1 MYQQACR
8 LIREG
13 QESLGALGEAQIAR
27 LVASMLAAG
36 CCAALVQWADIG
48 LPRRLRHVLDGAYKD
63 WRAYA
68 RQRVGACG
76 GAVAVGEV
84 AAARRDGVDS
94 TPTPPRET
102 EVVLVC
108 GRPGGCMS
116 VSVLPLL
123 LLSVR
128 WVCLWVVRMHVRKCT
143 CIVAC
148 APPHAH
154 ARARTHTHTQTTHAR
169 SDARARARPQARRH
183 RRAHPLSHRYCA
195 YVSKRS
201 QPPGVSSPTTQ
212 SSQHPR
218 GGTRRRRPRPATP
231 SRMPPPLISTS
242 FPVRAS
248 RCRAAEAARMI
259 LMILSHGLARRC
271 CPLLSLGTRSLCIYL
286 NVYLVFIY
294 IYVTLPSVGVH
305 VCLYCMCYRRPLHV
319 CVCG

>member
-1 MYQQACR
+1 MHYVCIMHISVYIHNAYICTYQQACR

-68 RQRVGACG
+68 RRRVGACG

-128 WVCLWVVRMHVRKCT
+128 WFV
-143 CIVAC
+143 
-148 APPHAH
+148 
-154 ARARTHTHTQTTHAR
+154 
-169 SDARARARPQARRH
+169 
-183 RRAHPLSHRYCA
+183 
-195 YVSKRS
+195 YV
-201 QPPGVSSPTTQ
+201 
-212 SSQHPR
+212 
-218 GGTRRRRPRPATP
+218 
-231 SRMPPPLISTS
+231 L
-242 FPVRAS
+242 
-248 RCRAAEAARMI
+248 
-259 LMILSHGLARRC
+259 
-271 CPLLSLGTRSLCIYL
+271 
-286 NVYLVFIY
+286 
-294 IYVTLPSVGVH
+294 
-305 VCLYCMCYRRPLHV
+305 
-319 CVCG
+319 